1 MDHQLWLATTC
12 FFLFGVKNREDKLK
26 KNTQHLKNQG
36 YFNFLNGVGTK
47 KFATTRIMKS
57 TSAAPGFGLHKI
69 IFEYLEEEET
79 HEIMKYTKIS

>member
-1 MDHQLWLATTC
+1 M
-12 FFLFGVKNREDKLK
+12 K

-36 YFNFLNGVGTK
+36 YFNILNGVGTK

-57 TSAAPGFGLHKI
+57 TSAAAGFGLHKI

-79 HEIMKYTKIS
+79 YEIVKYTKIS